1 MAIRG
6 RPVGVDRP
14 ADHRVA
20 DGTLPYRSDLAGRHT
35 DHHQRAK
42 SWPARRSHP
51 RGKRHL
57 TEGSTT
63 GWWAPRTLAVS
74 MPVLREER
82 GPHAH
87 AGRRRG
93 STRTQE
99 ARVVVFGDRPSSR
112 W

>member
-1 MAIRG
+1 MGPCHTGVTSPAGTPIITNAPSHGPRG
-6 RPVGVDRP
+6 GPML
-14 ADHRVA
+14 VA
-20 DGTLPYRSDLAGRHT
+20 NR
-35 DHHQRAK
+35 
-42 SWPARRSHP
+42 WSHP
-51 RGKRHL
+51 RGNRHL

-74 MPVLREER
+74 MPVLREEP